1 MNNILDELYSGEIYP
16 SEAIVSTDPEYKEIR
31 TTINHK
37 KDYLQKKLSPEDGE
51 LLDRL
56 GELYTESSALMCY
69 ASFSYGF
76 KLAARLMHEC
86 FTEDVK
92 APQYT

>member
-1 MNNILDELYSGEIYP
+1 MNNILDDLYSGEIYP
-16 SEAIVSTDPEYKEIR
+16 SEAIVSTDPAYKEVR

-37 KDYLQKKLSPEDGE
+37 MEYLKKKLSPEDSE
-51 LLDRL
+51 LLDRM
-56 GELYTESSALMCY
+56 GELYAESTSLMCY
-69 ASFSYGF
+69 AAFSYGF